1 MIITPNEAVAEAI
14 TTVFRR
20 FSELGSARQ
29 VVVSLRTDE
38 LLLPRRSLRT
48 GSRAA
53 NFTTMPQPP
62 TAASRAAK
70 WDDQNMPTSPY
81 LARLRGQV
89 GHELVMLP
97 GVSAC
102 IFDEPGRVLLA
113 HHVDS
118 GIWALPGG
126 AVEPDEDPAAAV
138 AREARE
144 ELGIRWLPPVHAE
157 AVRWWQERSVA
168 APGNPAQRR
177 VRAGRRERS

>member
-1 MIITPNEAVAEAI
+1 
-14 TTVFRR
+14 
-20 FSELGSARQ
+20 
-29 VVVSLRTDE
+29 
-38 LLLPRRSLRT
+38 
-48 GSRAA
+48 
-53 NFTTMPQPP
+53 MPL
-62 TAASRAAK
+62 
-70 WDDQNMPTSPY
+70 SPC

-102 IFDEPGRVLLA
+102 IFDEAGRVLLA

-118 GIWALPGG
+118 GISALPGG

-144 ELGIRWLPPVHAE
+144 ELGIVVTLQGLIGTYGGPEFRVSYPNGDLVSYVAIVYACRAAGTPVALDTSEVDEIRFVADLDGLPAARWLPPVHAD

-168 APGNPAQRR
+168 APGNPAQGR